1 MNKPSFIIDSELIK
15 YIKKVEKKR
24 RDSPE
29 NLESFKPEHSTQCD
43 RRILYRVLAYKPDTE
58 IPKEDNIEK
67 RNYYFN
73 KWNGIF
79 SSDENVMV
87 LESDKFYS
95 DMIYNVSGRIDMTL
109 HFENHNIT
117 SICMIR
123 GVDDNDFKRILENGP
138 FKKDVITDMVYMW
151 LSEIPNA
158 LMIYENFNKEEFE
171 MFHVKPYNPIIQA
184 MREKYQA
191 LMPYKLHG
199 ILKDRPYEDA
209 NAKECINCEFKTQC
223 WK

>member
-1 MNKPSFIIDSELIK
+1 MNKPNFIIDSELVK

-24 RDSPE
+24 RICPE
-29 NLESFKPEHSTQCD
+29 ILESFKPEHSTQCD
-43 RRILYRVLAYKPDTE
+43 RRILYRVLAYESDFK
-58 IPKEDNIEK
+58 IPEEDNIEK

-79 SSDENVMV
+79 NSDENVQV
-87 LESDKFYS
+87 LESDVLVS
-95 DMIYNVSGRIDMTL
+95 DMVYNVSGRIDMTL
-109 HFENHNIT
+109 HFENHNIM

-123 GVDDNDFKRILENGP
+123 GVGDDTFKMILENGP
-138 FKKDVITDMVYMW
+138 LKKDVITDMTYMW
-151 LSEIPNA
+151 LAEIPNA
-158 LMIYENFNKEEFE
+158 LMIYENFSQEQFE

-184 MREKYQA
+184 VRDKYKG

-199 ILKDRPYEDA
+199 KLKDRPYE
-209 NAKECINCEFKTQC
+209 NPESKECMGCEFKNQC